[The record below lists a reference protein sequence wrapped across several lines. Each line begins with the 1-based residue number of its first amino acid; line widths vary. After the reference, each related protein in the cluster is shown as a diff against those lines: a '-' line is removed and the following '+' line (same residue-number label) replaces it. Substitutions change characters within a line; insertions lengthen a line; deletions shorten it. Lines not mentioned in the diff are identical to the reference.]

1 MAEKIYEIYTDDSGS
16 FTVGSIAAQND
27 EDIVIRGVD
36 EEGKIS
42 AYYALPVKTITEMIS
57 DTPYLNKISRYMEY
71 AEQHPYSGWYSLPEL
86 VLDPEKP
93 LLAQILRKACIES
106 ALITAMKS
114 GEDDL
119 ICGYVCEIE
128 KGCVLLSCVDPVTA
142 RDLTQVRIRI
152 RDLEYIEYGS
162 ISNTL
167 LMYANRRLSGK
178 VNI

>member
-1 MAEKIYEIYTDDSGS
+1 MADKIYEIYTDDTGA
-16 FTVGSIAAQND
+16 FTVGSIAAQNE

-42 AYYALPVKTITEMIS
+42 AYYALPAKTVLEMIS
-57 DTPYLNKISRYMEY
+57 DTPYLQKISRYMEY

-86 VLDPEKP
+86 PLDSGKP
-93 LLAQILRKACIES
+93 LLAQILRKACGES

-128 KGCVLLSCVDPVTA
+128 KGRVLLSCVDPVTA

-167 LMYANRRLSGK
+167 LMYANKRMSDKNVR
-178 VNI
+178 

>member
-1 MAEKIYEIYTDDSGS
+1 
-16 FTVGSIAAQND
+16 
-27 EDIVIRGVD
+27 
-36 EEGKIS
+36 
-42 AYYALPVKTITEMIS
+42 
-57 DTPYLNKISRYMEY
+57 
-71 AEQHPYSGWYSLPEL
+71 
-86 VLDPEKP
+86 
-93 LLAQILRKACIES
+93 
-106 ALITAMKS
+106 MKS

-128 KGCVLLSCVDPVTA
+128 KGRVLLSCVDPVTA